1 MLVYDIKIFLRKIV
15 RYKNTFIINITGL
28 STGLACVLLITLWV
42 ADELSTDKFHEND
55 SHLYQ
60 VVEYSETDGTI
71 ITNPRTAGLVA
82 DNLIREFPE
91 IEYCTSVRET
101 NELNIS
107 FENTFLKATGLYAG
121 EEFFEVFSFPLL
133 EGDKSTILRIKNSIV
148 LSETLAVKLFGSIN
162 AAVGKTI
169 LLGKNKPF
177 VVSGVSDRVPSNS
190 SIQFDFVI
198 SFEFFKDINPNT
210 LNWSYNTTNA
220 YLVLKNGVDPEK
232 FNAKIKDFIR
242 SKSSDKYRT
251 LSTRLF
257 SDSYLYSNYEN
268 GVQKGGRIEYVKL
281 IALIA
286 FLILLIACINFMN
299 LSTANASRRLKEI
312 GIKKALGS
320 RRKALIFQFLG
331 ESIYITFISLLF
343 ALFIADFLIPQFNE
357 VTGKHLTL
365 TFSIHYFTIISSIL
379 FITGIIA
386 GSYPAFY
393 LSGLNTI
400 TTLKAK
406 LNISIG
412 EIFARRGLVIFQF
425 VLSVILIVFVLVIY
439 MQIEF
444 VQNKNLGYNKENI
457 IYFDLEENIQPNIDP
472 FLSALQQV
480 DGIEKASSIGTN
492 IVGGN
497 NTFNSLDWPGKN
509 SDEKVVFQMRAV
521 NYGMIELFDIAI
533 LKGRTFSKDF
543 GAEDSK
549 IIFNQAAINV
559 MGLNDPIG
567 KEISI
572 QGTKFE
578 IIGVTEDFHFASL
591 YQEIKPLFFVLQPSW
606 TNIVMAKIT
615 KGKEQLAL
623 NNLKDFYQQYNPG
636 KQLDYKFLDDTYKS
650 QYIAEQ
656 RVSIMARY
664 FAGLAILIS
673 CMGLLGLSTF
683 NAERRR
689 KEISIR
695 KIFGQKA
702 SQIAIMLSSE
712 FTKLVLVSIII
723 ALPFAYL
730 VTDSWL
736 SSFAYKVSL
745 QMWYYLVAGIVA
757 LLIAILTVGSQAIHY
772 ANKNPVDA
780 LRYE

>member
-1 MLVYDIKIFLRKIV
+1 MLKYNSIIFFRKII
-15 RYKNTFIINITGL
+15 RYKNTFFINITGL

-42 ADELSTDKFHEND
+42 VDELSTDKFHAND

-60 VVEYSETDGTI
+60 VIEYSETDGTI
-71 ITNPRTAGLVA
+71 LTNPRTAGLVA

-91 IEYCTSVRET
+91 IKYSTSVRET
-101 NELNIS
+101 DEINIT
-107 FENTFLKATGLYAG
+107 FENTYHKAIGLYAS
-121 EEFFEVFSFPLL
+121 EEFFDVFSFPLL
-133 EGDKSTILRIKNSIV
+133 EGDKSTILRNKNSIV
-148 LSETLAVKLFGSIN
+148 LSKDLAIKFFGSFN

-169 LLGKNKPF
+169 SLGKNKPF
-177 VVSGVSDRVPSNS
+177 VVSGVSDKVPSNS

-198 SFEFFKDINPNT
+198 SYEFFKDINPNT
-210 LNWSYNTTNA
+210 LNWSYNLTNA
-220 YLVLKNGVDPEK
+220 YLVLKNGVDPEN
-232 FNAKIKDFIR
+232 FNAKIKNFIR
-242 SKSSDKYRT
+242 TKSSDTYRT
-251 LSTRLF
+251 LSTRLY

-268 GVQKGGRIEYVKL
+268 GVQKGGRIDYVKL
-281 IALIA
+281 IGLIA

-312 GIKKALGS
+312 GLKKALGS
-320 RRKALIFQFLG
+320 KRKALIFQFLG
-331 ESIYITFISLLF
+331 ESIFITFISLLV
-343 ALFIADFLIPQFNE
+343 ALFITDLLIPQFNE
-357 VTGKHLTL
+357 VTGKQVTL
-365 TFSIHYFTIISSIL
+365 TFSIQYFIIISFIL

-400 TTLKAK
+400 TTLKGK

-412 EIFARRGLVIFQF
+412 EVFARRGLVIFQF

-444 VQNKNLGYNKENI
+444 VQNKNLGYDKENVI
-457 IYFDLEENIQPNIDP
+457 FFDIDENIEKNLDA

-497 NTFNSLDWPGKN
+497 NTFNSLDWPGKI
-509 SDEKVVFQMRAV
+509 SDEKVVFQMRPV

-549 IIFNQAAINV
+549 IIFNQAAIDV
-559 MGLNDPIG
+559 MGLKEPIG

-572 QGTKFE
+572 QGTKLE

-591 YQEIKPLFFVLQPSW
+591 YEGIKPLFFVLQPSW
-606 TNIVMAKIT
+606 THIVMAKIAN
-615 KGKEQLAL
+615 GKEQLAL
-623 NNLKDFYQQYNPG
+623 NNLRDFYQQYNPG
-636 KQLDYKFLDDTYKS
+636 KQPDYKFLDDTYKA

-656 RVSIMARY
+656 RVSTMARY

-673 CMGLLGLSTF
+673 CMGLFGLSTF

-695 KIFGQKA
+695 KIFGQTT
-702 SQIAIMLSSE
+702 SQITVMLSSE

-723 ALPFAYL
+723 ALPIAYL
-730 VTDSWL
+730 VTNSWL
-736 SSFAYKVSL
+736 SGFAYKVPL
-745 QMWYYLVAGIVA
+745 QIWYYPGAGIVA
-757 LLIAILTVGSQAIHY
+757 LLIAILTVGSQAIHS